1 MLVVGN
7 LRQHMRPRH
16 SDLDGF
22 LGQRRHH
29 AEFISQPKINVV
41 EDAAPACR
49 CRMEDIWVVGS
60 NRLRLGHALE
70 CGNLLPEVIEHGV
83 GRRMPVV
90 RASVHFATGDD
101 VDAGQFL
108 VQDRG
113 LASAI
118 LRVHHRCHRQL
129 TDRDEPIQ

>member
-1 MLVVGN
+1 M
-7 LRQHMRPRH
+7 
-16 SDLDGF
+16 
-22 LGQRRHH
+22 
-29 AEFISQPKINVV
+29 SQI
-41 EDAAPACR
+41 
-49 CRMEDIWVVGS
+49 
-60 NRLRLGHALE
+60 LGHPRWPTTPLASCAGRQPARKWKKAERSNLTQRDKPWLGRALE